1 METVAEVLRAFYRL
15 TGSESGDPGLT
26 DRGEAADEVA
36 YEYLTRGCWAAQR
49 FMLKQGY
56 SGWRKRTSAL
66 VWNGSDAT
74 DGGRYADLPA
84 DFMRADGRDDF
95 SCLVEQDG
103 TQWGTPIRADQ
114 DYLTG
119 SYFYFVGDQL
129 WLTRYA
135 SPPQTLYLLYHYR
148 HPKWAADVTID
159 FPTEALPLVVAEGA
173 NVAKEEDWLPERDA
187 EDRIERALVRARTE
201 ALDIA
206 RLTKQ
211 PRGFRNRNRFGT
223 RY

>member
-1 METVAEVLRAFYRL
+1 METVAEVLRAWYRL
-15 TGSESGDPGLT
+15 TGTQSGDPGLT
-26 DRGEAADEVA
+26 ERGEADDEVA
-36 YEYLTRGCWAAQR
+36 YESLTRGCWAAQR

-56 SGWRKRTSAL
+56 TGWRKRSTAL

-74 DGGRYADLPA
+74 DGGRYADLPV
-84 DFMRADGRDDF
+84 DFLRADGDETR
-95 SCLVEQDG
+95 SPLVEADG
-103 TQWGTPIRADQ
+103 TRWGQQVHPDFDAYKGD
-114 DYLTG
+114 G
-119 SYFYFVGDQL
+119 FYFKGGKL
-129 WLTRYA
+129 WLLRTA
-135 SPPQTLYLLYHYR
+135 SPPTLYLSYHYR
-148 HPKWAADVTID
+148 HPKWSAVVTID

-187 EDRIERALVRARTE
+187 EERIERALVRARTE